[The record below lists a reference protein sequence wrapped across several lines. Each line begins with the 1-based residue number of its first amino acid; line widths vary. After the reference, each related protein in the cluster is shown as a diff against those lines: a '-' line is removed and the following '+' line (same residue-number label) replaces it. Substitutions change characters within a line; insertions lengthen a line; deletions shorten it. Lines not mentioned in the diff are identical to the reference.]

1 MAATCRPA
9 RPGRRPGPS
18 RRAASTKLPLPAVE
32 ASPVAPIPRFLG
44 LPEGQD
50 GRFSQNPGRF
60 GGLTGESA
68 AQIPDSGTFALTLTR
83 VTSQSNDA
91 PWRRPGESPEPVPGR
106 PASARLVDPEDDL
119 TPVGYPGD
127 FGTTT
132 VIPYS
137 DPAASGGPAAAGYS
151 LLDQQEP
158 LPYVQPA
165 SPAQAA
171 PISATE
177 PAQIDAHT
185 DEDLQRGRRG
195 TQHLGL
201 LVLRVGLGVVLGAH
215 GLQKLFGWWGGGGLS
230 GLKNSLSDVGYQH
243 ADILAYA
250 SAGGEIVAAV
260 LLILGLFTPIAA
272 AGALAFLINELLATV
287 SARPHSHSF
296 SYFLPQGHEYQITL
310 IVLAI
315 AVILCGPGRYGLD
328 AGRGWAHRPFIGSFV
343 ALLAGIAAG
352 VAVWVVLNGINP
364 IA

>member
-1 MAATCRPA
+1 
-9 RPGRRPGPS
+9 
-18 RRAASTKLPLPAVE
+18 
-32 ASPVAPIPRFLG
+32 
-44 LPEGQD
+44 
-50 GRFSQNPGRF
+50 
-60 GGLTGESA
+60 
-68 AQIPDSGTFALTLTR
+68 

-91 PWRRPGESPEPVPGR
+91 HWSRPGESPEPIPGR

-137 DPAASGGPAAAGYS
+137 DPAASGGPAAGGYH

-158 LPYVQPA
+158 LPYVQPQA
-165 SPAQAA
+165 VAQPA

-177 PAQIDAHT
+177 PARTDA
-185 DEDLQRGRRG
+185 DEDNARARAGDRRG

-201 LVLRVGLGVVLGAH
+201 LVLRVGLGVVLAAH
-215 GLQKLFGWWGGGGLS
+215 GLQKLTGWWGGSGVT

-243 ADILAYA
+243 ADILAYV
-250 SAGGEIVAAV
+250 SAGGELAAGV
-260 LLILGLFTPIAA
+260 LLVLGLFTPIAA
-272 AGALAFLINELLATV
+272 AGALAFLINGLLATI
-287 SARPHSHSF
+287 SARPHSF

-310 IVLAI
+310 IAMAA

-328 AGRGWAHRPFIGSFV
+328 AGRGWALRPFIGSFV

-352 VAVWVVLNGINP
+352 IAVWVLLNGVNP